1 MGTTAL
7 IMAGGKGTR
16 MKYQGE
22 KPLIKIGNKPFIEHV
37 IDALRKAKK
46 VDRIVV
52 AVSEHTP
59 QTAKRANELSTEVI
73 VTSGKDYILDLRE
86 AIKKLK
92 LGRVITVSVDLPL
105 LKSETVDKTVE
116 HYETCGKPVMAVMV
130 PAERLES
137 LGVSIDLILEEKGKR
152 LVPAGVNVL
161 DGDKVEKEGF
171 EKELDQ
177 EILII
182 DSEEFVNINTL
193 KDLMIAE
200 KLFSPTKVGKD

>member
-16 MKYQGE
+16 MKYQEE
-22 KPLIKIGNKPFIEHV
+22 KPLIKINDKSFIEHIV
-37 IDALRKAKK
+37 DALRKAKK

-59 QTAKRANELSTEVI
+59 RTAKRAKELSTEVI
-73 VTSGKDYILDLRE
+73 VTSGKDYIIDVRE

-92 LGRVITVSVDLPL
+92 LGRVITVSADLPL
-105 LKSETVDKTVE
+105 LRSKTIDKIIG
-116 HYETCGKPVMAVMV
+116 HYDFCGKPVMAVMV
-130 PAERLES
+130 PAERFES
-137 LGVSIDLILEEKGKR
+137 LGVSIDLILEDKCRR

-171 EKELDQ
+171 DKELDQ
-177 EILII
+177 EIFMI
-182 DSEEFVNINTL
+182 DSVEFVNINTPI
-193 KDLMIAE
+193 DLMIAE
-200 KLFSPTKVGKD
+200 KLFSQKP

>member
-1 MGTTAL
+1 MGITAL
-7 IMAGGKGTR
+7 IMAGGKGVR

-22 KPLIKIGNKPFIEHV
+22 KPLIKIGNKSFIEHI

-46 VDRIVV
+46 VDRIIV

-59 QTAKRANELSTEVI
+59 QTAKRANELSIEVI
-73 VTSGKDYILDLRE
+73 VTSGKNYILDLRE

-92 LGRVITVSVDLPL
+92 LGHVITISADLPL
-105 LKSETVDKTVE
+105 LKDKTIDKIIE
-116 HYETCGKPVMAVMV
+116 HYEICGKSVMAVMV
-130 PAERLES
+130 PAERFES

-161 DGDKVEKEGF
+161 NGDKVEKEGF

-182 DSEEFVNINTL
+182 DSEEFVNINTP

-200 KLFSPTKVGKD
+200 QLLSLRRSR

>member
-22 KPLIKIGNKPFIEHV
+22 KPLIKINDKSFIEHIV
-37 IDALRKAKK
+37 DALRKAKK

-59 QTAKRANELSTEVI
+59 RTAKRAKELSTEVI
-73 VTSGKDYILDLRE
+73 VTSGKDYIIDVRE

-92 LGRVITVSVDLPL
+92 LGRVITVSADLPL
-105 LKSETVDKTVE
+105 LRSKTIDKIIG
-116 HYETCGKPVMAVMV
+116 HYDFCGKPVMAVMV
-130 PAERLES
+130 PAERFES
-137 LGVSIDLILEEKGKR
+137 LGVSIDLILEDKCRR

-171 EKELDQ
+171 DKELDQ
-177 EILII
+177 EIFMI
-182 DSEEFVNINTL
+182 DSVEFVNINTPI
-193 KDLMIAE
+193 DLMIAE
-200 KLFSPTKVGKD
+200 KLFSQKP